1 MKRLVNDGYEVVE
14 EMLEGYAAANGKYVK
29 IDEEHPRVIVSKV
42 MSEEPRV
49 RIIVGGGAGHEPL
62 FLGYVG
68 KNFADAAVVG
78 NINTSPA
85 PDACYRSVKA
95 VDSGKGSLFLYGN
108 YAGDVMNFDM
118 GAEMALDEDGIRVE
132 TVVVTDDVYSSKNK
146 KDRRGVAGD
155 VPVFKVAGSAAA
167 KGYDLDAVK
176 AVTERANDNTYSMGV
191 ALSSSTL
198 PVTGKAIFEMAEDEM
213 EVGMG
218 IHGEPGIER
227 SKIKPADEV
236 VDEIMDHI
244 LADSGIAKGDKVYVL
259 VNGLGGLPVMDQYVC
274 YRRVNQILNEKG
286 IEIHKAEVGNYAT
299 SMDMIGMSV
308 TLLKL
313 DNEIEE
319 LLDTP
324 CDTPYYKI

>member
-68 KNFADAAVVG
+68 KDFADAAVVG

-95 VDSGKGSLFLYGN
+95 VDTGKGSLFLYGN

-218 IHGEPGIER
+218 IHGEPWIER

-244 LADSGIAKGDKVYVL
+244 LTDSGIAKGDKVYVL

>member
-68 KNFADAAVVG
+68 KDFADAAVVG

-244 LADSGIAKGDKVYVL
+244 LTDSGIAKGDKVYVL

>member
-49 RIIVGGGAGHEPL
+49 RIIVGGGAGHEPI

-68 KNFADAAVVG
+68 KGFADAAVVG

-155 VPVFKVAGSAAA
+155 VPVFKVVGSAAA

-176 AVTERANDNTYSMGV
+176 AVTERSNDNTYSMGV

-198 PVTGKAIFEMAEDEM
+198 PVAGKAIFEMAEDEM

>member
-68 KNFADAAVVG
+68 KDFADAAVVG

>member
-68 KNFADAAVVG
+68 KDFADAAVVG

-167 KGYDLDAVK
+167 KGYDLDTVK